1 MRVPL
6 NKIADMAKLGATT
19 VKQSDDPVRVAVIVD
34 DTATPFL
41 IQTVR
46 DAFVPQTT
54 SAIVRVS
61 RIADFDAALKRDT
74 DIVLVLT
81 CGSDALQDAVQR
93 IVIAGAPVAVL
104 CESSVEVPFIE
115 QDTKMLGLVSAT
127 DETTLLETL
136 ARWILDH
143 TEKQTAFAANFPFMR
158 IAAANRVVTS
168 SMLTNMAT
176 GALFF
181 VPGADY
187 PVMVAAQI
195 GMMIQLA
202 SIFGKPLSFDR
213 VYDAAGILAS
223 GLGMR
228 AITRQLCRS
237 AGHYAFA
244 VKAVMAAGGTY
255 AMGRALCSLYESDT
269 DYSRANDV
277 VSSFVSFVKRNLST
291 KDAQQDVVDTTA

>member
-143 TEKQTAFAANFPFMR
+143 TEKQTAFAANFPSCALPPQ
-158 IAAANRVVTS
+158 IVLSPRVCSPIWRRVPS
-168 SMLTNMAT
+168 S
-176 GALFF
+176 LFR
-181 VPGADY
+181 GL
-187 PVMVAAQI
+187 I
-195 GMMIQLA
+195 I
-202 SIFGKPLSFDR
+202 PLWWR
-213 VYDAAGILAS
+213 PK
-223 GLGMR
+223 
-228 AITRQLCRS
+228 S
-237 AGHYAFA
+237 A
-244 VKAVMAAGGTY
+244 
-255 AMGRALCSLYESDT
+255 
-269 DYSRANDV
+269 
-277 VSSFVSFVKRNLST
+277 
-291 KDAQQDVVDTTA
+291 

>member
-93 IVIAGAPVAVL
+93 IVITGAPVAVL
-104 CESSVEVPFIE
+104 
-115 QDTKMLGLVSAT
+115 
-127 DETTLLETL
+127 
-136 ARWILDH
+136 
-143 TEKQTAFAANFPFMR
+143 
-158 IAAANRVVTS
+158 
-168 SMLTNMAT
+168 
-176 GALFF
+176 
-181 VPGADY
+181 
-187 PVMVAAQI
+187 
-195 GMMIQLA
+195 
-202 SIFGKPLSFDR
+202 
-213 VYDAAGILAS
+213 AGFS
-223 GLGMR
+223 
-228 AITRQLCRS
+228 ITRKSRRRLRQTFPSCALPPQIVLSPRVCSPIWRRVLSSLFRGLIIPLCWRPKS
-237 AGHYAFA
+237 
-244 VKAVMAAGGTY
+244 V
-255 AMGRALCSLYESDT
+255 
-269 DYSRANDV
+269 
-277 VSSFVSFVKRNLST
+277 
-291 KDAQQDVVDTTA
+291 